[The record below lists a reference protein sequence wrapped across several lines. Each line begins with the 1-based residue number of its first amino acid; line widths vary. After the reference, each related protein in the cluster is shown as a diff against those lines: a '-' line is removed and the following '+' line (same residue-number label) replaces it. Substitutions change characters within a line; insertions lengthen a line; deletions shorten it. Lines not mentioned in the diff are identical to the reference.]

1 MSCKELS
8 HRNPEPNQRAGDDF
22 YTARRTPVK
31 MAGPAAPVER
41 PSAAPIRPSPSRMPA
56 RRAALLMLAYAFAAF
71 ACMVPEAVYAQ
82 VKQRSAAACT
92 LHGVGTGR
100 VAEVRDGRSFILE
113 DGREVRLPNIEV
125 PLPVQAAA
133 GGGQMPLASAARTA
147 LEQLVAGQMVELR
160 QMRSASD
167 RYGRMLA
174 DAYIVVNGMERSA
187 SREMLTLGFARVS
200 IQGVHAPCAT
210 EFFAAEDMARRGKL
224 GVWAEPYYAL
234 VSAGS
239 LNDLLAHR
247 GRFTVVEG
255 QVLSVRESGG
265 IIYVNFGRR
274 WSEALTVTIAKR
286 SERNLVATGL
296 NPRNLENMRVRVR
309 GWLEERN
316 GPRIEVIRPE
326 QIEIA
331 ER

>member
-1 MSCKELS
+1 
-8 HRNPEPNQRAGDDF
+8 
-22 YTARRTPVK
+22 
-31 MAGPAAPVER
+31 
-41 PSAAPIRPSPSRMPA
+41 
-56 RRAALLMLAYAFAAF
+56 
-71 ACMVPEAVYAQ
+71 
-82 VKQRSAAACT
+82 
-92 LHGVGTGR
+92 
-100 VAEVRDGRSFILE
+100 
-113 DGREVRLPNIEV
+113 
-125 PLPVQAAA
+125 
-133 GGGQMPLASAARTA
+133 
-147 LEQLVAGQMVELR
+147 
-160 QMRSASD
+160 
-167 RYGRMLA
+167 MLA
-174 DAYIVVNGMERSA
+174 DAYIVANGMERSA

-274 WSEALTVTIAKR
+274 WSEALTVIIAKR